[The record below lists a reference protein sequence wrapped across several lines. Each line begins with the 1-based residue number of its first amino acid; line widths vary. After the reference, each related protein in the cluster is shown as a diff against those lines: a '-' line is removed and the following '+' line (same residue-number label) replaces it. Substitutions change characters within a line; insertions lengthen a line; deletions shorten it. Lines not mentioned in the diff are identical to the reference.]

1 MRDSGQTGSIP
12 VDFHDLVFGPSFL
25 GAAPEPSAI
34 DAFRSSLGFP
44 ELRDFFELWLAVAQS
59 DGPPKKLAFPPER
72 LQAHLGFVGIM
83 ERRDDPLDV
92 VFRLAGTRIVEALG
106 FELTGLSLNRAI
118 PRGQS
123 FEERYDMFWRPV
135 FEQAM
140 PRCDRAHLGPLSR
153 EFVKYHALHL
163 PVTDDAGDIRY
174 SLFRFLPG

>member
-1 MRDSGQTGSIP
+1 MSDSGAIGSIP
-12 VDFHDLVFGPSFL
+12 VDFHDLVFGPPFVGSDP
-25 GAAPEPSAI
+25 ASA
-34 DAFRSSLGFP
+34 DLDSFRSRLAHAA
-44 ELRDFFELWLAVAQS
+44 LTDFFDLWLDARRSSA
-59 DGPPKKLAFPPER
+59 PPAKRAFPPER
-72 LQAHLGFVGIM
+72 LRAHLGYVGIM

-106 FELTGLSLNRAI
+106 FELTGQSLNRAI

-135 FEQAM
+135 FELGK
-140 PRCDRAHLGPLSR
+140 PRCDRAHLGPLSM